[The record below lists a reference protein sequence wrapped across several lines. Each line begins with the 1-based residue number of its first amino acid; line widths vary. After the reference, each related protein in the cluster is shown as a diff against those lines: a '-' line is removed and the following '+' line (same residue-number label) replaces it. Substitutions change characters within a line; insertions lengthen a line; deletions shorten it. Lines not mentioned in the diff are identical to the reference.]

1 MLISSPP
8 PFAEVFLCFIA
19 WPLNKKKIPEPV
31 VRVLGF
37 STCSA
42 IESETEPLLNRDWH
56 YYRTAQF

>member
-1 MLISSPP
+1 MVSSPA
-8 PFAEVFLCFIA
+8 PFAEVILRFIA

-42 IESETEPLLNRDWH
+42 IESEPLLNRDLH